1 MWVQRLPCKS
11 ARRAGST
18 STAFACSFLHRSPWH
33 SIPSVY
39 VRWLLW
45 KSASGLFSLRL
56 QNQFSVSSFGS
67 CGTEIRHFNAPRR
80 DVAFVCIL
88 HTMLCKHFCSHQ
100 NSKSDWIPKHR
111 CLYGRCWLPFSCDR
125 ALGMHIMFRDTHEVS
140 HDEYMFIQFLPIFFH
155 FGLYHSSR
163 VPAPQTPCYSCR
175 PNVIEH
181 SACGSCC
188 LPSSCNRALG
198 MHMLSRNTLAVLMR
212 SGTPHA
218 YVPCV

>member
-1 MWVQRLPCKS
+1 MLKKQNM
-11 ARRAGST
+11 
-18 STAFACSFLHRSPWH
+18 FACSPGPLVPRRVGAAAALQISASCWIDIHCIRLLLSTSFPMALDLP
-33 SIPSVY
+33 VY

-80 DVAFVCIL
+80 DVVFVCIL

-125 ALGMHIMFRDTHEVS
+125 ALGMHIMFRDTHEV
-140 HDEYMFIQFLPIFFH
+140 P
-155 FGLYHSSR
+155 
-163 VPAPQTPCYSCR
+163 
-175 PNVIEH
+175 
-181 SACGSCC
+181 
-188 LPSSCNRALG
+188 
-198 MHMLSRNTLAVLMR
+198 MR
-212 SGTPHA
+212 SGTRHA
-218 YVPCV
+218 CVSCF